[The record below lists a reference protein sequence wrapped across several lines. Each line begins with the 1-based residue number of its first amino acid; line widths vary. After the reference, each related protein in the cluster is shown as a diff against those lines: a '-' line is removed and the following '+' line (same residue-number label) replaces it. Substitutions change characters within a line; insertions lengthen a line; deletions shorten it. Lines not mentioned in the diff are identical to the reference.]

1 VSAVWGWLVA
11 PLVILL
17 IVAVGVGGHVL
28 FRRYV
33 PAVVLSGQNDVVG
46 FTVSIVAVIYAVVLA
61 FVVVVVWEDFG
72 KAQDVVRREISVATS
87 LQADSLVFLGRAH
100 ITEDLAA
107 YADAVACEE
116 WSAMQRGK
124 EGSRTA
130 ASIGRLVRDVTFV
143 EPRSERE
150 RIAYGDALGLAHEQ
164 LSLRSERLM
173 RNAAG
178 LDAVMWW
185 SLVLG
190 GAITIAF
197 TYLLGAANF
206 RIQLVATG
214 LLSALIGLMFGLIIS
229 LDYPFR
235 GVVRVGPEPWLLFHR
250 ALAGQPAS
258 CAARRVVPS
267 VRTVS

>member
-72 KAQDVVRREISVATS
+72 KAQD
-87 LQADSLVFLGRAH
+87 
-100 ITEDLAA
+100 
-107 YADAVACEE
+107 
-116 WSAMQRGK
+116 
-124 EGSRTA
+124 
-130 ASIGRLVRDVTFV
+130 
-143 EPRSERE
+143 
-150 RIAYGDALGLAHEQ
+150 EQ

-173 RNAAG
+173 RIAAG